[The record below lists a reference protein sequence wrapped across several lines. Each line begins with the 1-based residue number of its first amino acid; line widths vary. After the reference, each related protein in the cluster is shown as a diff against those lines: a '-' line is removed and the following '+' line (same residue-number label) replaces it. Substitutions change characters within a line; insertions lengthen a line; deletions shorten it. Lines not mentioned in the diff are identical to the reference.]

1 MKTKHFNRIFIM
13 AFWTN
18 IILCPTLTISQE
30 TYFKRVVETFDSL
43 SFSTYV
49 VNNIDESIYAIFD
62 RYVIKFNAESYPI
75 WKRSIMCCDT
85 NYNPINL
92 RSPRRLVFSREAS
105 TYYKGL
111 FYHVSGT
118 HFGQDGEVG
127 SPYLYFDRMTIDGD
141 PIEPFYHPYSALNMG
156 RFGISEI
163 IGYNNYIIVSGREVE
178 AESNNTQKAVLYWF
192 DLEGSYI
199 GKQVVLQ
206 NEYVEAGK
214 LRVSEDGKLYFSAR
228 HSVKDSLT
236 GRRHFKKTIYQITY
250 HQHSKVYWSSKPFT
264 NVGLRSEDLS
274 YTLLKDGGLIYVH
287 TDVAKHFGHTITK
300 YDASSQEVWS
310 IQEKHADRPKIIIE
324 AKELKN
330 SDILLYGFYNNQ
342 ITSQNQFTPQ
352 YGLPYIRRI
361 TKDGDMLWETRFN
374 VIYFDPFNTNNLDLV
389 GSILEFDDESL
400 YIGTTLEG
408 IVIKVD
414 KNGCIDDLCTTE
426 YLLAD

>member
-1 MKTKHFNRIFIM
+1 M

-30 TYFKRVVETFDSL
+30 TYFKRVVERFDSL

-49 VNNIDESIYAIFD
+49 VNNIDESIYTISE
-62 RYVIKFNAESYPI
+62 RYVIKCNAEGYPM

-92 RSPRRLVFSREAS
+92 RSPRRPVFSGEAS

-118 HFGQDGEVG
+118 HFGKDGETG
-127 SPYLYFDRMTIDGD
+127 PLYLYFDRMTTDGD
-141 PIEPFYHPYSALNMG
+141 PIEPFYHAYSNINMEL
-156 RFGISEI
+156 FGISEI
-163 IGYNNYIIVSGREVE
+163 IGYDNYVIVSGWETE
-178 AESNNTQKAVLYWF
+178 AESINTQHAVLYWF

-236 GRRHFKKTIYQITY
+236 GRRHFIKTIYHITD
-250 HQHSKVYWSSKPFT
+250 HQHSKVYWSSEPFT

-310 IQEKHADRPKIIIE
+310 IQEKHAERPKIITG

-330 SDILLYGFYNNQ
+330 SDILLYGFYNNE

-361 TKDGDMLWETRFN
+361 TKDGEMLWETRFN
-374 VIYFDPFNTNNLDLV
+374 VIYLDPFNFENIDTV
-389 GSILEFDDESL
+389 RSVLEFEDESL
-400 YIGTTLEG
+400 YIGTSLEG
-408 IVIKVD
+408 IIIKVD
-414 KNGCIDDLCTTE
+414 KNGCIKDNCTTE